1 MKQIFI
7 GYTTE
12 GNTDVLFLEK
22 IVERT
27 FEEIAYECKCDIE
40 PVVRF
45 LKVDKTDLSFEEYA
59 VKAAQ
64 QGVTEMGMM
73 ILCIHSDADGPTN
86 KKVLENKFAP
96 ARIMIDAQSDET
108 TCKNIV
114 QVIPVQMMESW
125 MLADKELLKREI
137 GTAKSDNE
145 LKINRAPETIT
156 DPKSTIEEAIRIARQ
171 ETTKR
176 KRKDLRIGD
185 LYLSMGQKISYD
197 KLEQLPSFRYF
208 QESVRD
214 AYRELHLMS

>member
-214 AYRELHLMS
+214 AYRELHLMN

>member
-145 LKINRAPETIT
+145 LKINRSPETIAN
-156 DPKSTIEEAIRIARQ
+156 PKSTIEEAIRIARQ

-176 KRKDLRIGD
+176 KRKNLKIGD
-185 LYLSMGQKISYD
+185 LYLSIGQKISYD

-208 QESVRD
+208 QDSVRT
-214 AYRELHLMS
+214 AYRELHLMN